1 MNQRV
6 LVPVDA
12 SSHSEKALDYVFEEI
27 PEPTITL
34 LHVINP
40 VSVLAY
46 SDGDGYF
53 NVDEYQK
60 IERRKTKQAKE
71 LLEGYR
77 EKATEHGVEIDTI
90 IKTGKPAKR
99 ILETAENGDFDH
111 IVMGSRG
118 QSSVGQVLFGSVAR
132 TVTKRAT
139 VPVTV
144 VR

>member
-1 MNQRV
+1 MGQQV
-6 LVPVDA
+6 LVPVDG
-12 SSHSEKALDYVFEEI
+12 SSHSEKALDYVLEEV
-27 PEPTITL
+27 PEPTITV
-34 LHVINP
+34 LHVVNP
-40 VSVLAY
+40 VSMLAY
-46 SDGDGYF
+46 SDDDGYF
-53 NVDEYQK
+53 NVDAYQQ
-60 IERRKTKQAKE
+60 IERRKNKQATE

-77 EKATEHGVEIDTI
+77 KKATEHGVEIDTI

-99 ILETAENGDFDH
+99 ILETAENGDLDH

-118 QSSVGQVLFGSVAR
+118 RSSVGQVLFGSVAR

>member
-1 MNQRV
+1 MSQHV
-6 LVPVDA
+6 LVPVDG
-12 SSHSEKALDYVFEEI
+12 SSHSEKALDYVLEEI
-27 PEPTITL
+27 SEPTVTI

-40 VSVLAY
+40 SSVLAY
-46 SDGDGYF
+46 SDDEGYF
-53 NVDEYQK
+53 NIDTYQK
-60 IERRKTKQAKE
+60 IERRKNKQAKD

-77 EKATEHGVEIDTI
+77 KKAAEHGVEIDTI
-90 IKTGKPAKR
+90 IKTGKPVKR

-139 VPVTV
+139 IPVTV